1 MHSIFGSVQWL
12 FLVKSFLI
20 FVINVFNDKCS
31 LFSWHHNNHLC
42 LKNNPKH
49 EDSNLKMSEGTASP
63 CDVVT
68 PNHSVTVSKTHDNS
82 LACPCGW
89 TVHSDT
95 VVRTNTRSETNVICV
110 CDITSTS
117 FGHYSHVF
125 VSNVW
130 IERESSVLRRRK
142 YIIVSQINQQSNDG
156 KVMELVLLS
165 STGSQIVTCVGF
177 DYALTVD
184 DVGWYR

>member
-49 EDSNLKMSEGTASP
+49 GDSNLKMSEGTASP

-95 VVRTNTRSETNVICV
+95 VVRTNTSMVLKQMWYVSVILPQPFLVPIATCLLV
-110 CDITSTS
+110 M
-117 FGHYSHVF
+117 FGSRGKA
-125 VSNVW
+125 VSWEEEN
-130 IERESSVLRRRK
+130 I
-142 YIIVSQINQQSNDG
+142 
-156 KVMELVLLS
+156 
-165 STGSQIVTCVGF
+165 
-177 DYALTVD
+177 
-184 DVGWYR
+184 